1 MMNILLFD
9 SEYRHL
15 NLLPLSYTR
24 PICEFRVGILT
35 IIEKWR
41 RRLPQIPVSALAVE
55 YLRVKYPPVIE
66 EDNIFIAGCVLPDD
80 QLLSKVMSLGEGEGF
95 SAEGRLLAFR
105 GSLAQFETI
114 DPSTLPE
121 ADCEIRRIE
130 YVFDIFLRNGEEL
143 TSDFRLLTSGRRSL
157 PIPEGTHIYGPAV
170 LEDGLPAVFIE
181 EGAEVTGASFNT
193 SGGPIYIGV
202 NAEVME
208 GSCLRG
214 PIAVC
219 ENAKVNMLT
228 KIYCATTIGPWCKV
242 GGELN
247 NAVMFGF
254 SNKAHEGFLGNAVVG
269 EWCNIGAGTNASNIK
284 NDYSKIRIWNYATRT
299 FMRTDLQFCGLI
311 MGDYS
316 KAGINCM
323 FNTATVVG
331 VGVNL
336 HGAGFPRTFIP
347 SFTHGSPATGFK
359 EIPLKTHIEIAD
371 RMMMRRGR
379 RVTEGDLR
387 ILEYARA
394 IASELR

>member
-1 MMNILLFD
+1 MNILLFD

-15 NLLPLSYTR
+15 NLLPLAYTR
-24 PICEFRVGILT
+24 PICEFRVGILS

-41 RRLPQIPVSALAVE
+41 RRLPLELISPLAVD
-55 YLRVKYPPVIE
+55 YLRVKYPPEIE
-66 EDNIFIAGCVLPDD
+66 EDNIFVAGWLLPDD
-80 QLLSKVMSLGEGEGF
+80 KLIKAVTGLQKGEGF
-95 SAEGRLLAFR
+95 ADGDILLAFR
-105 GSLAQFETI
+105 GSIDDFEAVKAESLPSAPFELRKI
-114 DPSTLPE
+114 D
-121 ADCEIRRIE
+121 
-130 YVFDIFLRNGEEL
+130 YVFDIFLLNDAEIKA
-143 TSDFRLLTSGRRSL
+143 DYRLLTAGRKSL
-157 PIPEGTHIYGPAV
+157 PIPEGTRIFGPLE

-181 EGAEVTGASFNT
+181 EGADVTGASLNT
-193 SGGPIYIGV
+193 KGGPIYIGV

-214 PIAVC
+214 PVAVC

-228 KIYCATTIGPWCKV
+228 KIYGATTIGPWCKV

-311 MGDYS
+311 MGDHS

-323 FNTATVVG
+323 LNTATVVG

-379 RVTEGDLR
+379 RVTEGDLK

-394 IASELR
+394 LASELR